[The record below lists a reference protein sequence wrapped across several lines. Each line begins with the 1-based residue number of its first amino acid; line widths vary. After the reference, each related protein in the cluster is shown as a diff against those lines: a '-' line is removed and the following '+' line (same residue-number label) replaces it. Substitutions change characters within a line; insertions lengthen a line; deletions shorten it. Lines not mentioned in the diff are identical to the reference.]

1 LTGIILVY
9 YNVVVSIDYN
19 YIVYQKKK
27 SFKVNVTGLNADSAP
42 IWSSAD
48 VKVGK
53 VNEKGKVST
62 VQYGSTVIRCKVDG
76 KTLEYYLA
84 VSTKTAV
91 KAMRIGYKKIGK
103 KKYSQARRMSKNY
116 YDILQV
122 NRNASPEII
131 EKAYKTLAKKYH
143 PDLQTEE
150 NKRQAEEIL
159 KEINEA
165 YEILSVPEKKEKYD
179 AFLLEEE
186 KISQIETITQKT
198 TQQTPSNT
206 ILEEELELKQ
216 KHLENLRREQ
226 ELAYQEQV
234 QQARQ
239 KAYYDAYI
247 QDLKNR
253 GYKIRYKKTFKSYI
267 KDLMALFL
275 TFLILFLLWQIPF
288 VQNFFM
294 DLIKDNPLFH
304 LTKKRF

>member
-1 LTGIILVY
+1 M
-9 YNVVVSIDYN
+9 N
-19 YIVYQKKK
+19 KK
-27 SFKVNVTGLNADSAP
+27 
-42 IWSSAD
+42 
-48 VKVGK
+48 
-53 VNEKGKVST
+53 
-62 VQYGSTVIRCKVDG
+62 
-76 KTLEYYLA
+76 
-84 VSTKTAV
+84 
-91 KAMRIGYKKIGK
+91 
-103 KKYSQARRMSKNY
+103 Y

-143 PDLQTEE
+143 PDLQAEE
-150 NKRQAEEIL
+150 NKKQAEEIL

-198 TQQTPSNT
+198 TQPTPSNT
-206 ILEEELELKQ
+206 ILEEELDLKQ

-234 QQARQ
+234 QQAKQ

-294 DLIKDNPLFH
+294 DLIKDIFLTFLILFLLWQIPFVQNFFMDLIKDNPLFH